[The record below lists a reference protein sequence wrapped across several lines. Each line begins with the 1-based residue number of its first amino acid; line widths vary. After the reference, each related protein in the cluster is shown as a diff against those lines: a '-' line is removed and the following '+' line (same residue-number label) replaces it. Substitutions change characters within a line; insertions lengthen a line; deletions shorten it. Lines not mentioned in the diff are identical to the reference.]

1 MKAKNIKH
9 SQLRR
14 NLIILSLFFLF
25 ALYIAVKSN
34 FQPIRRP
41 YSSFLSI
48 CNKIPPSLSETL
60 VRYATTNA
68 TLLQTFE
75 EISVTSSIL
84 KEKSPCNFLVFGV
97 GHDSPLWATLNQ
109 GGRTL
114 FLEESKYWTL
124 ELNKEIPWL
133 EIHHVMYKTKV
144 SEAKKLFDI
153 GKSKQCQTVGD
164 PRLSKC
170 PLVLKELPSEVYE
183 TEWDLIMVDAPT
195 AFTKNLPGRM
205 TAIYTAGI
213 LAKNRR
219 DGETDVFV
227 HDIDRDVEDKFSRS
241 FLCQGYTTEQVGRL
255 RHYRIPSHMSGAH
268 TPFCP

>member
-1 MKAKNIKH
+1 MKTKNNKH

-60 VRYATTNA
+60 VRYATANA

-75 EISVTSSIL
+75 EISVTSRIL

-114 FLEESKYWTL
+114 FLEES
-124 ELNKEIPWL
+124 N
-133 EIHHVMYKTKV
+133 
-144 SEAKKLFDI
+144 EAQKLFDI

-205 TAIYTAGI
+205 TAIYTAGL

-227 HDIDRDVEDKFSRS
+227 HDIDRDVEDKFSRN
-241 FLCQGYTTEQVGRL
+241 FLCEGYTTEQVGRL
-255 RHYRIPSHMSGAH
+255 RHYRIPSHMSGDH